1 MTGGLRLMTYNV
13 KGLQVDRDAVA
24 AVVREARPDVLGV
37 QEPPRGL
44 LGRWRLRRLA
54 HVTGLRV
61 AVGGRGS
68 RTTALLVA
76 PGRRVTGAHAV
87 RLPWRPGTTR
97 RGASMARVDG
107 VAVLCVH
114 LSLVRDERAQHLEML
129 LRHLAAAPPPHVL
142 LGDLNERPGGATWDR
157 ILQDLTDAD
166 PDGPPT
172 YPAVEARHRID
183 AVMFG
188 PGLRVRSATVRD
200 GETVERASDHRPLV
214 VEIEAARP

>member
-13 KGLQVDRDAVA
+13 KGLKVDRDAVA
-24 AVVREARPDVLGV
+24 TVVREAQPDVLGV
-37 QEPPRGL
+37 QEPPRGP
-44 LGRWRLRRLA
+44 LGWCRTWKFA
-54 HVTGLRV
+54 HDVGMR
-61 AVGGRGS
+61 AVVNGRGA

-114 LSLVRDERAQHLEML
+114 LSLVRDERGQHLEML

-188 PGLRVRSATVRD
+188 PGLRALSATVRD
-200 GETVERASDHRPLV
+200 DETVERASDHRPLV